1 MKKLFVILLV
11 LLFCTSCATLF
22 PGRSYNKLK
31 PKPNKKSYTTT
42 YVQPADTVQEVAY
55 YE

>member
-1 MKKLFVILLV
+1 MKKITIIILAV
-11 LLFCTSCATLF
+11 LFCTSCATLF
-22 PGRSYNKLK
+22 PGKSYNKLK

-42 YVQPADTVQEVAY
+42 LVQPADTVQEVAY